1 MHANCHGWQLML
13 FIEAKGWSS
22 RSVMGQA
29 ELEEYCQR
37 RGQHFAQCILVLSE
51 PYHAIS
57 LDRTP
62 FRGQ

>member
-1 MHANCHGWQLML
+1 ML

-22 RSVMGQA
+22 RSIVGQA

-62 FRGQ
+62 FRSQ